1 MNRKRIAQKM
11 VERKRKQIR
20 RRTRR
25 RSRKIACRVLGVLC
39 PLFVGFF
46 LGAHRRVICAYIK
59 GEDLPQ
65 APKGH
70 FCHEK

>member
-39 PLFVGFF
+39 PLFIGFF
-46 LGAHRRVICAYIK
+46 LGTHHRVIRAYIK
-59 GEDLPQ
+59 GEELPQ

-70 FCHEK
+70 FCYEK